1 MPRHSL
7 RYTVVSVVTAVTSVG
22 ALPSPG
28 AAAGDGASQRSCF
41 PSQSLRS
48 IAGEEI
54 VKKGDHTFDGRAP
67 TDTGTTATTV
77 PAHLRGAIRRVTL
90 PPGKKL
96 IALTFDL
103 CEQQGEVAGYDGAIF
118 DYLRDQ
124 NVKATLFV
132 GGKWMRSHA
141 GRTEQLMLDPLFEIA
156 SHSDTHRNARIID
169 AATLHREIAGP
180 QATYEAR
187 RAEIASRQCSGQ
199 GDGSTVAP
207 APRIALFRF
216 PFGACNQQSLDA
228 VNDAGLLAIQWDVS
242 TGDPA
247 KGQTAAAIANAMT
260 HKTRPGSILI
270 SHANGR
276 GWHTAA
282 ALPLAIPKLKA
293 MGYTFVTVSEL
304 LAAGKPVVEQACY
317 NDKPGDTDKYDT
329 LFSLATKPKSD
340 ALPIPGATTP

>member
-1 MPRHSL
+1 MPCRNFYCAVL
-7 RYTVVSVVTAVTSVG
+7 SVATFVACVG
-22 ALPSPG
+22 PLSFRARAGEG
-28 AAAGDGASQRSCF
+28 AAPRSCF
-41 PSQSLRS
+41 ASQALKS

-54 VKKGDHTFDGRAP
+54 VKKGDHTFDDPAP
-67 TDTGTTATTV
+67 TATGATVSTV

-118 DYLRDQ
+118 DYLRSQ

-141 GRTEQLMLDPLFEIA
+141 ARTEQLMLDPLFEIA
-156 SHSDTHRNARIID
+156 NHSDTHRNARVID
-169 AATLHREIAGP
+169 ATTLHNEIVGP
-180 QATYEAR
+180 QATYEAHR
-187 RAEIASRQCSGQ
+187 VAIASRQCSVD
-199 GDGSTVAP
+199 GDSSTVAP

-247 KGQTAAAIANAMT
+247 KAQTAEAIANAMT
-260 HKTRPGSILI
+260 HNTRPGSILI

-282 ALPLAIPKLKA
+282 ALPLAIPKLKS

-329 LFSLATKPKSD
+329 LFLLATKPKSD
-340 ALPIPGATTP
+340 ALPKAGATNP